1 MSRAR
6 YGVSVVMIWGKY
18 IWNVVYE
25 MSTIWARLQ
34 WLGSYDPE
42 MLEISCALLLCVQNG
57 YMLKGDLITLHWFPS
72 RSANATGWSH
82 FMKTLSTWP
91 VHSDGNPLVTVG
103 FPSQKASDHGLSNVS
118 CVKDKRNE
126 TRAKG
131 HRDDFF
137 CPRLIPL
144 ARLFPHQL
152 LMRTWWRH
160 QMETISGDLR
170 RHRAQY
176 DVTVMRSLLAKCHQQ
191 QRGFTARVK
200 RPTHRPI
207 TCWHWFAI
215 VCFDLTLSK
224 KQIL

>member
-1 MSRAR
+1 M
-6 YGVSVVMIWGKY
+6 
-18 IWNVVYE
+18 
-25 MSTIWARLQ
+25 
-34 WLGSYDPE
+34 
-42 MLEISCALLLCVQNG
+42 
-57 YMLKGDLITLHWFPS
+57 
-72 RSANATGWSH
+72 
-82 FMKTLSTWP
+82 
-91 VHSDGNPLVTVG
+91 HSDGNPLVTGG

-160 QMETISGDLR
+160 QMETISTLLALCAGDSPFTGEHPSDRPVTRSFGVFIDVWTNGWANSLDAGDLR

-200 RPTHRPI
+200 RPTHRPM